1 MNRIAVK
8 SALSAGKSVT
18 LKLRMRG
25 FDGWETERTIQTL
38 TVPAGG
44 EIPVAIAPASFALQ
58 PFGSTAEARL
68 VLEFLNGDRTIR
80 EESAPLHVTFSKD
93 SSVVYY
99 STDTSAATV
108 SLAAMHMSE
117 ADGLPLPGDLLRER
131 DEIDTRPAAV
141 RQEIAMRIVQAAIEP
156 RGRYKTSDGFVSI
169 EEAVRNGNPDAPAGI
184 PATTRGATTTLL
196 PQNWISP
203 LDGEFNV
210 VGDCPTGLTDTRGN
224 CITDPNFPKKLE
236 CFSWDIKSFRDNN
249 QGEKFLRTNDSRGGL
264 WNRQQARYARFTNVL
279 FAYDPATKRLS
290 GDGIRASSDH
300 FSTLGCG
307 WMPYG
312 LDTTGQRAY
321 GLTILN
327 SNEVRRNPDPYYDHF
342 DLTIGE
348 QPIIVA
354 NKNVSDALVVHRL
367 VENPNDPVMTYT
379 VGAESPQ
386 TRSAAVAGQVL
397 FQLGSAL
404 DEAMRRDRTRLSG
417 PKTIGLF
424 SQTPCDTADSVVR
437 SCTDPTPVRSD
448 ACNHP
453 RLPEIYFGIS
463 AKFET
468 CAGGEKKMIA
478 PAEWETGELAEE
490 YHTTRDKFVIA
501 HEVGHA
507 IERIVAGTPE
517 PEPGQSADAA
527 AIANNAGYG
536 GDNLDAEKDICACR
550 QVTLA
555 RPTHCL
561 QGKGRQMTARQEGW
575 AHFVATAT
583 FNDRAPEGGSFPQ
596 TFVYYKEF
604 LQTNGA
610 ISNFPYPVNL
620 GTPPKWMETNCNETM
635 AGRGTEYDWAAWFW
649 RAYRQNSDRPQ
660 YAFADWND
668 IFRGACVTA
677 GACLQTN
684 VYERYDAAAKAKFGT
699 NDPKYT
705 KTFLQTAGEAGVG
718 HP

>member
-1 MNRIAVK
+1 
-8 SALSAGKSVT
+8 
-18 LKLRMRG
+18 
-25 FDGWETERTIQTL
+25 
-38 TVPAGG
+38 
-44 EIPVAIAPASFALQ
+44 
-58 PFGSTAEARL
+58 
-68 VLEFLNGDRTIR
+68 
-80 EESAPLHVTFSKD
+80 
-93 SSVVYY
+93 
-99 STDTSAATV
+99 
-108 SLAAMHMSE
+108 
-117 ADGLPLPGDLLRER
+117 
-131 DEIDTRPAAV
+131 
-141 RQEIAMRIVQAAIEP
+141 
-156 RGRYKTSDGFVSI
+156 
-169 EEAVRNGNPDAPAGI
+169 VRNGNPDAPAGI

-249 QGEKFLRTNDSRGGL
+249 QGEKFFRTDDSRGGL
-264 WNRQQARYARFTNVL
+264 WNRQQARYARFTNVV
-279 FAYDPATKRLS
+279 FKYDPATKRLS
-290 GDGIRASSDH
+290 GDGIRASADH

-327 SNEVRRNPDPYYDHF
+327 SNEVRRNPNPYYDHF

-348 QPIIVA
+348 EPIIVA

-386 TRSAAVAGQVL
+386 TRSAAVAGQLL

-404 DEAMRRDRTRLSG
+404 DAAAVRDPSRLG
-417 PKTIGLF
+417 QPKTIHLL
-424 SQTPCDTADSVVR
+424 SQTPCNTTVGKFAVAR
-437 SCTDPTPVRSD
+437 SCSDATPVQSD
-448 ACNHP
+448 ACTQYNQTS
-453 RLPEIYFGIS
+453 YFGVS

-468 CAGGEKKMIA
+468 CPDGTKKLIA
-478 PAEWETGELAEE
+478 PEEWQTGELAEE

-501 HEVGHA
+501 HEIAHALEQIVGGA
-507 IERIVAGTPE
+507 PE
-517 PEPGQSADAA
+517 PKPDQDPESAA
-527 AIANNAGYG
+527 AVNSAGYI
-536 GDNLDAEKDICACR
+536 DDKLEAEKDICACR

-620 GTPPKWMETNCNETM
+620 GAPPKWMETHCNETM

-677 GACLQTN
+677 GACEQTN
-684 VYERYDAAAKAKFGT
+684 VYKRYDAAALAKFGAF
-699 NDPKYT
+699 DDRYLLSFK
-705 KTFLQTAGEAGVG
+705 QSAVDSGVP